1 MNTQELSYFA
11 RTHQQVA
18 ADSQSKL
25 NELLR
30 RSTTDEAFRQ
40 QLKADPAPILAEHF
54 GASFEGHEI
63 AFIENEAD
71 VTIVLP
77 DPVDVAAELSEEELE
92 AVAGGVTTSPVC
104 SFIAT
109 VAATLWAWDEFVERD
124 DAS

>member
-1 MNTQELSYFA
+1 MNKTELAHFA

-18 ADSQSKL
+18 EDTQWKL

-30 RSTTDEAFRQ
+30 RSATDEVLRQ
-40 QLKADPAPILAEHF
+40 QLKTDPAPVLAEHF
-54 GASFEGHEI
+54 GSSFEGHDI
-63 AFIENEAD
+63 TFIENEAD

-104 SFIAT
+104 SVIAT
-109 VAATLWAWDEFVERD
+109 VALTLWAWDEFVERD
-124 DAS
+124 G